1 MMLAITVFETILSP
15 LSNICTY
22 LLCMKYGRDET
33 FRKKMNLLIDSNVA
47 SYFIVC
53 IKGEIQMTMRV
64 KEVADLVGISVRTLH
79 HYDEIGLLTP
89 DETTESGYRLY
100 SNENLETL
108 QQILFFKELGF
119 PLKKIKEIIM
129 SPSFDRK
136 EALQLH
142 KKMLLEKRAR
152 LDKVIATIDKTIQH
166 TKGEIEMTN
175 KEKFEGF
182 DFSHNPY
189 EEEARERWGDAA
201 VDKANEYAKGMSKEK
216 QEEFNAIYRNLAAL
230 RHGAPDSKE
239 AQEAIKVWYD
249 YLQNFSHYSLDA
261 FKGLGQMYVAD
272 ERFTKNIDKFGE
284 GLAQFM
290 CDAMEIYADR
300 NK

>member
-1 MMLAITVFETILSP
+1 
-15 LSNICTY
+15 
-22 LLCMKYGRDET
+22 
-33 FRKKMNLLIDSNVA
+33 MNLLIDSNVA

-53 IKGEIQMTMRV
+53 TKGEIHMTMKV
-64 KEVADLVGISVRTLH
+64 KEVANLVGISVRTLH

-100 SNENLETL
+100 SNGNLETL

-129 SPSFDRK
+129 SPSFDHE

-152 LDKVIATIDKTIQH
+152 LDKVIATINKTIQH
-166 TKGEIEMTN
+166 TKGEIDMTN

-189 EEEARERWGDAA
+189 EEEARERWGDEA
-201 VDKANEYAKGMSKEK
+201 VDKANKTAKGMSKEK
-216 QEEFNAIYRNLAAL
+216 QEEFNNIYRNLATL
-230 RHGAPDSKE
+230 RNGAPDSKE
-239 AQEAIKVWYD
+239 AQSAIGVWYD
-249 YLQNFSHYSLDA
+249 YLQNFGEYSLEA

-290 CDAMEIYADR
+290 CDAMEVYADR
-300 NK
+300 KE